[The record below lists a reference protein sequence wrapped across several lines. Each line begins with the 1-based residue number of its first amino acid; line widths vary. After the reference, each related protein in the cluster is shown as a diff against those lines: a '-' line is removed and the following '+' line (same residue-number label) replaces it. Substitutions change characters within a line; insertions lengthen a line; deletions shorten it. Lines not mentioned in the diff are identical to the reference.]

1 MNFKFRKWIFI
12 YLLIMLIIA
21 SLISI
26 ISIKQNGLN
35 FNTSISLL
43 IFIFLLFV
51 SSISYL
57 LALDILIDNEGI
69 SKVFLGRR
77 IFLLRWSDIKLIRD
91 VTKNTSSGL
100 STRSFYLIPKLGVSL
115 GFWSGG
121 WIRFTDNMYGF
132 AAFVDMFNRE
142 IRLHNLRV
150 ERIHGVDSVMCNE
163 ISQHRQR

>member
-100 STRSFYLIPKLGVSL
+100 STRSFLPNS
-115 GFWSGG
+115 
-121 WIRFTDNMYGF
+121 
-132 AAFVDMFNRE
+132 
-142 IRLHNLRV
+142 
-150 ERIHGVDSVMCNE
+150 
-163 ISQHRQR
+163 